1 MMAEDRLIFLDP
13 HPRTEAMVYTPD
25 VARQLAEMGRVAAHF
40 GSRAPDALVEEILPE
55 VSVIVGQT
63 AMPRERLD
71 RASNLLAIL
80 NVKANWEPNIDYAEA
95 RARGIHVLSAAPA
108 MAPAVAEYCLAQ
120 AIALSRR
127 FGEGDRLFREG
138 GEAYGI
144 AGNRHAYS
152 LFGAKAGLVGF
163 GNVGRALA
171 PLLKPFGCILS
182 AYDPWV
188 SDDILDAHGLRP
200 AGLDDILSEN
210 RFLFLLAGATT
221 ENAGFLDRSKLTRIQ
236 EDACVIL
243 ASRAEIV
250 EFRDFVQL
258 AAAGRY
264 RAAIDVF
271 PEEPV
276 AECASLR
283 DATNILFTAHLAG
296 GIEASYQRIRAMM
309 LDDIG
314 RILRGL
320 PPRRMQPADPKRAAK
335 MRSR

>member
-1 MMAEDRLIFLDP
+1 MMPGDHLIFLDP
-13 HPRTEAMVYTPD
+13 HPRDESIVYTPD
-25 VARQLAEMGRVAAHF
+25 VSRRLAEMGRVETHF
-40 GSRAPDALVEEILPE
+40 GSRAPDAIVDEILPD
-55 VSVIVGQT
+55 VAVVIGQT
-63 AMPRERLD
+63 AMPKERLD
-71 RASNLLAIL
+71 RAPKLRAII

-95 RARGIHVLSAAPA
+95 HARGIHILSAAPA

-127 FGEGDRLFREG
+127 FGKGDRLFRTG
-138 GEAYGI
+138 GEAYGKS
-144 AGNRHAYS
+144 GNRLAYS
-152 LFGAKAGLVGF
+152 LFDARAGLVGY

-171 PLLKPFGCILS
+171 PLLKPFGCKLS

-188 SDDILDAHGLRP
+188 PDDLLRKQGLRP
-200 AGLDDILSEN
+200 ASLDEILSRS

-221 ENAGFLDRSKLTRIQ
+221 ENAGFLDRSRLSMIQ
-236 EDACVIL
+236 DDACVVL

-250 EFRDFVQL
+250 EFEDFVQL

-276 AECASLR
+276 PAAASLR
-283 DATNILFTAHLAG
+283 DAPNILFTAHLAG
-296 GIEASYQRIRAMM
+296 GIEDSYRRMRDM
-309 LDDIG
+309 VLDDVG
-314 RILRGL
+314 RILRGA
-320 PPRRMQPADPKRAAK
+320 PPLRMQPADPERAEK